1 MKRKTS
7 SGRVLALSMILAVSS
22 SLPAFAASWQQDS
35 AGWRW
40 KQDNGEYAAGGW
52 QWLDGNHDGISEC
65 YYFNANGYMLANTT
79 TPDGY
84 KVDGSGAWVENGIVK
99 TKSTSG
105 DPGVTVP
112 NGMWRKGAGAN
123 ANKWWWQNMDG
134 SYASGGWYWLDGDQD
149 GIAECYYF
157 DAAGWA
163 LSSCQTPDGYQVDA
177 NGKWLDGQTVKTRKV
192 NRNSNGSGKGN
203 SSSGGTSTAGTNT
216 EVDAAWKDY
225 YDSSVGKSAGDFKT
239 GNFGKM
245 SASQWAEA
253 KKEIENF
260 KKEYLTNGM
269 SDFEKEIKI
278 VEWLVENCSYEQGED
293 WSRSTAYSC
302 IVLGKAQCSGYA
314 DAFLQT
320 AKLCGLDV
328 RYVQSASHAWN
339 LVKLDGD
346 WYHVDVTWEDPL
358 GDNDY
363 GFGNLRNRYINL
375 TDSAIRD
382 ARSHSSWTPDT
393 ISAKGTKYGPSAVA
407 AYMKRGTTEI
417 SKELD
422 EEDERNEI
430 VEDFKKRSG
439 STIISYT
446 DIDGTVDQIMAH
458 MEDLI
463 NNKKDAY
470 AVLLQFGD
478 TYNASN
484 SGDFQKAIETKDK
497 IAASVE
503 QKLNEEY
510 ADTLDGKKRF
520 HFNLSEV
527 AGGEYYCYE
536 NGKLEYQT
544 MK

>member
-1 MKRKTS
+1 M
-7 SGRVLALSMILAVSS
+7 
-22 SLPAFAASWQQDS
+22 
-35 AGWRW
+35 
-40 KQDNGEYAAGGW
+40 
-52 QWLDGNHDGISEC
+52 
-65 YYFNANGYMLANTT
+65 
-79 TPDGY
+79 
-84 KVDGSGAWVENGIVK
+84 
-99 TKSTSG
+99 
-105 DPGVTVP
+105 
-112 NGMWRKGAGAN
+112 
-123 ANKWWWQNMDG
+123 
-134 SYASGGWYWLDGDQD
+134 
-149 GIAECYYF
+149 
-157 DAAGWA
+157 
-163 LSSCQTPDGYQVDA
+163 
-177 NGKWLDGQTVKTRKV
+177 
-192 NRNSNGSGKGN
+192 
-203 SSSGGTSTAGTNT
+203 
-216 EVDAAWKDY
+216 
-225 YDSSVGKSAGDFKT
+225 
-239 GNFGKM
+239 
-245 SASQWAEA
+245 
-253 KKEIENF
+253 
-260 KKEYLTNGM
+260 
-269 SDFEKEIKI
+269 
-278 VEWLVENCSYEQGED
+278 
-293 WSRSTAYSC
+293 
-302 IVLGKAQCSGYA
+302 
-314 DAFLQT
+314 
-320 AKLCGLDV
+320 

-422 EEDERNEI
+422 DEDERNEI
-430 VEDFKKRSG
+430 VEDFKERSG

-527 AGGEYYCYE
+527 AGGEYYCYA